1 MSFYHHYVTGLLMGA
16 GIDASSTPVSPGVSY
31 FRPRESSTTF
41 SRTTPGS
48 EKTYRKPDQTQST
61 YRRT

>member
-16 GIDASSTPVSPGVSY
+16 GVGTSVSPGVSY